1 MNTDRIEAKLGFDR
15 IRKIISD
22 RCSTEYAASRTA
34 GEKFCTDENEIRRR
48 LPNKS
53 KSNNYSRLFHVNV
66 ADRWRGRLR
75 SYLGRP

>member
-1 MNTDRIEAKLGFDR
+1 MWV
-15 IRKIISD
+15 
-22 RCSTEYAASRTA
+22 
-34 GEKFCTDENEIRRR
+34 R

-53 KSNNYSRLFHVNV
+53 KPYNYSKTKGVNV